1 MKPWYSPQSRAV
13 NELLRSL
20 KNALALIGIMV
31 CLVAASV
38 WISKHLAEIFAILAT
53 VIGAW
58 AIYLAI
64 QAFASKTWR
73 KKE

>member
-1 MKPWYSPQSRAV
+1 MKPWYSPQSRQL
-13 NELLRSL
+13 NELLRAL
-20 KNALALIGIMV
+20 KNSLAMVGIMA

-38 WISKHLAEIFAILAT
+38 WISKHLAEILATLAT

-73 KKE
+73 NKE